1 MAALRGE
8 LSTLHV
14 ELRHE
19 ATAGQRAREAL
30 AVATDRI
37 VQLEEAGRRTMEIE
51 RRQAEGN
58 EAVAVM
64 AAAMRETEARLTAA
78 EAAAAAAAERAQL
91 AEEGRAVAERAT
103 DEARRQSTRAV
114 EAARGASEM
123 QVQTL
128 QRDAEQREAAL
139 RQWAAGLQAEC
150 TEQGRAA
157 LRNDRDAADAHAAAM
172 REQQTAH
179 AAVTS
184 PCASLLMVFRMEP
197 FVEQPHVLSCDM
209 VVIHAMPAH
218 RRRPSLM
225 ASCHAVCAH
234 DANGCDDGADGDAA
248 TVTCTDG
255 RAAEPHVATVGGG
268 A

>member
-1 MAALRGE
+1 
-8 LSTLHV
+8 
-14 ELRHE
+14 
-19 ATAGQRAREAL
+19 
-30 AVATDRI
+30 
-37 VQLEEAGRRTMEIE
+37 
-51 RRQAEGN
+51 
-58 EAVAVM
+58 M

-179 AAVTS
+179 AAVTT
-184 PCASLLMVFRMEP
+184 PCSSLLMVFRMAP
-197 FVEQPHVLSCDM
+197 FICRAAPCAFMRHGGD
-209 VVIHAMPAH
+209 
-218 RRRPSLM
+218 
-225 ASCHAVCAH
+225 SCHAGTQTSSLPH
-234 DANGCDDGADGDAA
+234 DLMPC
-248 TVTCTDG
+248 CMCS
-255 RAAEPHVATVGGG
+255 
-268 A
+268 